1 MRPAFE
7 KRQGTKSRWSMW
19 RRCRE
24 YYGDLVAAAGLISLD
39 CSAWYDRSA
48 GEYGDWCA
56 GGALRRDV
64 FGMRADKI
72 GGLARARA
80 LPVEGLRERLARVRS
95 SINGGEIMRSRF

>member
-1 MRPAFE
+1 VTMDEGECKETEAAFV
-7 KRQGTKSRWSMW
+7 RLIAS
-19 RRCRE
+19 
-24 YYGDLVAAAGLISLD
+24 LVAAAGLMSLD

-64 FGMRADKI
+64 FGVRADKI